1 MRIPH
6 LILASSSPRRTLL
19 LRQIGLTFTVD
30 PSKVDEH
37 LNAGESPAKNARRI
51 ALEKATEVARRRAS
65 GIVVG
70 ADTIVVLGRTILG
83 KPKSHRE
90 AARMLKRLSG
100 RSHVVYTGFA
110 IVDGHTGRALTDVVR
125 TRVWFRRLGDREIA
139 RYVRSGSPLDKAG
152 AYGIQDDFGAVFVE
166 SIDGC
171 FYNVVGFPLVRFY
184 QRLGEFLA
192 SRNTN
197 AKEGRWKRK
206 RKSAS

>member
-6 LILASSSPRRTLL
+6 LILASSSPRRKLL

-30 PSKVDEH
+30 PSRVDEQ
-37 LNAGESPAKNARRI
+37 LKAGESPAKNARRI
-51 ALEKATEVARRRAS
+51 ALEKATEVACRRGK

-70 ADTIVVLGRTILG
+70 ADTIVVLGRAILG
-83 KPKSHRE
+83 KPKSQRE

-110 IVDGHTGRALTDVVR
+110 IVDGRTGSAMTDVVR
-125 TRVWFRRLGDREIA
+125 TRVQFRRLGAQEIA
-139 RYVRSGSPLDKAG
+139 QYVRSGSPLDKAG

-192 SRNTN
+192 SLNTN
-197 AKEGRWKRK
+197 TKDRRWKRK
-206 RKSAS
+206 RRSAS